1 MRYFK
6 APSLYGLVILLP
18 AVFFATNQ
26 ATAQDAPQPDEAAI
40 DEARLMLERWG
51 EVRRAIAREKS
62 DWVLAKQV
70 LEDRI
75 DLLKRN
81 IDAIHEETKAQEQK
95 LWGFDEKVAILE
107 KKNVKLKKTAEELS
121 ELVERMETQAIALI
135 KGAPQPLIEG
145 VKPLAVQLPG
155 YTKNNDAEQALDEGA
170 EATVAE
176 QEGEATEDAEAAPP
190 LARRVEN
197 VVGVLYLFNKYAG
210 KLDQTSELVARPDG
224 SSLSVDAIYLGTG
237 YGFYVD
243 DSDQVAAAGWSSP
256 TGWMWT
262 ETQAAPERVRQ
273 VIQVFN
279 KDQPAAFVGL
289 PVEVKE

>member
-1 MRYFK
+1 MRCFK
-6 APSLYGLVILLP
+6 VPALYGLAILLP
-18 AVFFATNQ
+18 AVLFASNQ
-26 ATAQDAPQPDEAAI
+26 ATAQDAPVPDEAAI
-40 DEARLMLERWG
+40 DDTRLMLERWA
-51 EVRRAIAREKS
+51 EVRRAIAKEKS

-70 LEDRI
+70 TEDRI

-81 IDAIHEETKAQEQK
+81 IQAIREETKAQKQK

-107 KKNVKLKKTAEELS
+107 KKNVKLKQAAEELS
-121 ELVERMETQAIALI
+121 ELVERMETQTIALLT
-135 KGAPQPLIEG
+135 GAPQPLIEN

-155 YTKNNDAEQALDEGA
+155 YSQNKDADQAPDEA
-170 EATVAE
+170 TEATVAE
-176 QEGEATEDAEAAPP
+176 EESQLAEEDKAAPP

-210 KLDQTSELVARPDG
+210 KLDQTSELVSRPDG

-256 TGWMWT
+256 AGWMWT
-262 ETQAAPERVRQ
+262 EAEALPQRVRQ

>member
-6 APSLYGLVILLP
+6 VPSLYGLAILLP
-18 AVFFATNQ
+18 AVLLASHQ
-26 ATAQDAPQPDEAAI
+26 ATAQDAPVPDEAAI
-40 DEARLMLERWG
+40 DDARLMLERWA
-51 EVRRAIAREKS
+51 EVRRAIAKEKS
-62 DWVLAKQV
+62 DWALAKQV
-70 LEDRI
+70 TEDRI
-75 DLLKRN
+75 DILKRT
-81 IDAIHEETKAQEQK
+81 IKAIREETKAQKQK

-107 KKNVKLKKTAEELS
+107 KKNVKLKQAADELS
-121 ELVERMETQAIALI
+121 GLVERMETQTIALL
-135 KGAPQPLIEG
+135 KGAPQPLIES

-155 YTKNNDAEQALDEGA
+155 YSKNQDAEQSPDEPA
-170 EATVAE
+170 ESTPGE
-176 QEGEATEDAEAAPP
+176 QEVQAEEEDQSAPP

-243 DSDQVAAAGWSSP
+243 ESDSVAAAGWSSP
-256 TGWMWT
+256 AGWIWT
-262 ETQAAPERVRQ
+262 EGQGVPQHVRQ

-289 PVEVKE
+289 PAEVK